1 MSYTILA
8 AKTPWDLAKL
18 VDDSIDSGMKPVGG
32 LCVSSKVG
40 GDVFYQAVSK
50 IEISKSENQISKNR
64 IPNSKLENE
73 NSKIENEN
81 LEFDSEDKKPVRK
94 KRRKKSKVV
103 RKKK

>member
-1 MSYTILA
+1 MSYTILQ
-8 AKTPWDLAKL
+8 AKTPADLAIL
-18 VDDSIDSGMKPVGG
+18 VDECIEAGMKPVGG

-40 GDVFYQAVSK
+40 GDIFYQAVSK
-50 IEISKSENQISKNR
+50 IEIPKSENQISKTE

-73 NSKIENEN
+73 NSKIEKEN
-81 LEFDSEDKKPVRK
+81 LEFDFEDKKPVRK